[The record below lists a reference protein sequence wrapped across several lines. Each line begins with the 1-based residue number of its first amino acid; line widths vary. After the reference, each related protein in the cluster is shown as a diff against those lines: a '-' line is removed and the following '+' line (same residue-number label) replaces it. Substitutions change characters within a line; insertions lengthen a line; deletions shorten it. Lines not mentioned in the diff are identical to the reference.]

1 MEADRCNPAKRMR
14 RNTRLDKLVPFI
26 LSLLMP
32 ILACAPAAVA
42 ARHAAEG
49 KVPAARASGA
59 KENLRTDSKAQS
71 PAQPFSVKGLKDTE
85 GLVLKQEYRFIGK
98 CTTYFSPLGIS
109 VESNSLSI
117 LFNAKTQNLCVY
129 SDDTKKYYACDPE
142 TWKKKSKV
150 MFQNPNLHPRL
161 SAWKFLRNEKICG
174 MDTMVYSRFSY
185 LIAQTNVDTIWVTH
199 DIRLTPDARSLLFAL
214 LKVADSVPP
223 GVPLRH
229 SLSSK
234 HAAVVDKKPDFLGRH
249 RVRKGK
255 DSDYVDYETYSIQKI
270 RIPARKYTMP
280 SGYKRAESE
289 MEVFFSA
296 EDSMG
301 DLDVPDFASEK
312 GKNMLQK
319 KFK

>member
-142 TWKKKSKV
+142 TWKKKSKGA
-150 MFQNPNLHPRL
+150 PC
-161 SAWKFLRNEKICG
+161 SAAI
-174 MDTMVYSRFSY
+174 S
-185 LIAQTNVDTIWVTH
+185 
-199 DIRLTPDARSLLFAL
+199 
-214 LKVADSVPP
+214 
-223 GVPLRH
+223 
-229 SLSSK
+229 
-234 HAAVVDKKPDFLGRH
+234 
-249 RVRKGK
+249 
-255 DSDYVDYETYSIQKI
+255 
-270 RIPARKYTMP
+270 
-280 SGYKRAESE
+280 
-289 MEVFFSA
+289 
-296 EDSMG
+296 
-301 DLDVPDFASEK
+301 ASERDTQPSSTSTVSTDASWLLR
-312 GKNMLQK
+312 GSPSPIGSAAQSSSSRQR
-319 KFK
+319 